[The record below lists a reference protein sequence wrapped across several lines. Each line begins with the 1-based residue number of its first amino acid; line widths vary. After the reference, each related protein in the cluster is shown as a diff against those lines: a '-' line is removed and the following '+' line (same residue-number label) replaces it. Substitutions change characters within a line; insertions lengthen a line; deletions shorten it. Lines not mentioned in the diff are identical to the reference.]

1 MAETDQTAVLDN
13 LSESSGELTVEQAVA
28 KYKEM
33 QAGAKPA
40 KQAPP
45 EGETQEVLEA
55 DEAEGAEAAEQEPE
69 TTESESQPED
79 EEQAEPVTLE
89 LDDGTKITA
98 DEAVK
103 GYLRQGDYSRR
114 QQQLSQREKE
124 VQAQITATLTN
135 LEGLHKEVQ
144 ALQPQEPNWLEL
156 KREYPEQWEDMRLQW
171 EADGKRRAGVIE
183 KLRTERQKAEEATQ
197 RAAWAE
203 LNSGTYQPKWRNP
216 QALQADIGKIADWA
230 RNAGFTNQ
238 RINTTFEA
246 ADWIAWDKARRLDE
260 IVAMANTGKKMM
272 VGKPKPMKPQ
282 AKPRTSAAVPP
293 VVVERFQKTRS
304 IDDAVAL
311 YRAAKS
317 ASSKG
322 ASQRRH

>member
-33 QAGAKPA
+33 QGAAKPQA
-40 KQAPP
+40 KAPP
-45 EGETQEVLEA
+45 EGDDQEVLEA

-114 QQQLSQREKE
+114 QQQLSQKEKE

-183 KLRTERQKAEEATQ
+183 KLRTERQKATEAAQ
-197 RAAWAE
+197 IAAWND
-203 LNSGTYQPKWRNP
+203 LNSGQFEPKWRNP
-216 QALQADIGKIADWA
+216 QALQADIAKIAEWA
-230 RNAGFTNQ
+230 RNNGAPVQ
-238 RINTTFEA
+238 RINSVSDAF
-246 ADWIAWDKARRLDE
+246 DVVAWEKARRYDE
-260 IVAMANTGKKMM
+260 IMGMVKTGKKA
-272 VGKPKPMKPQ
+272 VAGKPKPMKPQ